1 MTKSEMAEKLA
12 DKINIKKQ
20 QAEEIINIFTESI
33 MEALSG
39 GDKVEIRGFGSF
51 RVRLRAEK
59 EGRNP
64 KTGEKVFVPAK
75 KVPFF
80 KTGKEFREI
89 VDKGYKRQVEEDST
103 GAGPVGD

>member
-1 MTKSEMAEKLA
+1 MTKSEMADKLA
-12 DKINIKKQ
+12 EKINVKKQ
-20 QAEEIINIFTESI
+20 QAEEIINIFTNSI
-33 MEALSG
+33 IEALAQ

-51 RVRLRAEK
+51 RVRDRNEK

-80 KTGKEFREI
+80 KTGKDFRE
-89 VDKGYKRQVEEDST
+89 VVDST
-103 GAGPVGD
+103 DDAA

>member
-12 DKINIKKQ
+12 EKINVKKL
-20 QAEEIINIFTESI
+20 QAEEIINIFANSI
-33 MEALSG
+33 MEALSK

-51 RVRLRAEK
+51 RVRHRAEK

-64 KTGEKVFVPAK
+64 KTGEKVSVPAK

-80 KTGKEFREI
+80 KTGKDFREI
-89 VDKGYKRQVEEDST
+89 VDRGNSKGQPEAEQ
-103 GAGPVGD
+103 G

>member
-12 DKINIKKQ
+12 EKIDIKKQ
-20 QAEEIINIFTESI
+20 QAEEIINIFTGSI
-33 MEALSG
+33 IEALAS

-51 RVRLRAEK
+51 RVRHRAEK

-80 KTGKEFREI
+80 KTGKDFREV
-89 VDKGYKRQVEEDST
+89 VDQGLGGDDG
-103 GAGPVGD
+103 GAKSE

>member
-12 DKINIKKQ
+12 EKINVKKQ
-20 QAEEIINIFTESI
+20 QAEEIINIFANSI
-33 MEALSG
+33 MEALAK

-51 RVRLRAEK
+51 RVRERAEK

-64 KTGEKVFVPAK
+64 KTGEKVIVPAK

-80 KTGKEFREI
+80 KTGKDFREM
-89 VDKGYKRQVEEDST
+89 VDRGSVKPPTEEQ
-103 GAGPVGD
+103 

>member
-12 DKINIKKQ
+12 EKIDIKKQ
-20 QAEEIINIFTESI
+20 QAEQIINIFTGSI
-33 MEALSG
+33 ISALAK

-51 RVRLRAEK
+51 KVRERAAK

-64 KTGEKVFVPAK
+64 KTGDKVFVPSK

-80 KTGKEFREI
+80 KTGKDFREA
-89 VDKGYKRQVEEDST
+89 VDKGYKNST
-103 GAGPVGD
+103 D

>member
-12 DKINIKKQ
+12 EKINIKKQ
-20 QAEEIINIFTESI
+20 QAEDIINIFTNSI
-33 MEALSG
+33 IEALAR

-51 RVRLRAEK
+51 RVRNRAEK

-64 KTGEKVFVPAK
+64 KTGEKVHVPAK

-80 KTGKEFREI
+80 KTGKDFRET
-89 VDKGYKRQVEEDST
+89 VDHKDEG
-103 GAGPVGD
+103 GAQA

>member
-1 MTKSEMAEKLA
+1 MTKSEMADKLA
-12 DKINIKKQ
+12 EKINVKKQ
-20 QAEEIINIFTESI
+20 QAEEIINIFTNSI
-33 MEALSG
+33 IEALAQ

-51 RVRLRAEK
+51 RVRHRNEK

-80 KTGKEFREI
+80 KTGKDFREV
-89 VDKGYKRQVEEDST
+89 VDRTESDES
-103 GAGPVGD
+103 A

>member
-12 DKINIKKQ
+12 EKIQVNKQ
-20 QAEEIINIFTESI
+20 QAEQIIDIVTSSI
-33 MEALSG
+33 IEALAD

-51 RVRLRAEK
+51 RVRHRAAK

-64 KTGEKVFVPAK
+64 KTGEKVFVPPK

-80 KTGKEFREI
+80 KTGKDFRET
-89 VDKGYKRQVEEDST
+89 VNR
-103 GAGPVGD
+103 